1 MSERLIDRRIKFRHL
16 QCFLEVTHRK
26 SVVRAAE
33 ALNVTQ
39 PAVSKTLSE
48 LEEILGARLLERS
61 RSGVALTAI
70 GEVFLH
76 YAGASIAAIRQGFD
90 SVAQARMTGES
101 FIRIGVLPSVA
112 ARVVPQATLR
122 FKQAASGAV
131 INLVTGPNP
140 YLLDQLREGRLDLV
154 VGRMGAI
161 DQMIGLSFAQ
171 LYSEQVVLAVRA
183 GHPLA
188 RAAELNMAQVV
199 SYPVLFP
206 NEGAAIRPMVESL
219 LIAEGIGSLPDRI
232 ETVSNAFGRAFVRQ
246 SDAVWF
252 ISSGVV
258 AIDVAEGNLVEL
270 GLDTSH
276 TLGPVG
282 LSTRSDEEP
291 SPAIR
296 LFINALR
303 EVVQERQPSRTTH
316 TGQHPT

>member
-16 QCFLEVTHRK
+16 QCFLEVTRRK

-48 LEEILGARLLERS
+48 LEEILGGRLLERS

-90 SVAQARMTGES
+90 SVAQARMAGES

-112 ARVVPQATLR
+112 AQVVPQATLR
-122 FKQAASGAV
+122 FQESASGAV
-131 INLVTGPNP
+131 INMVTGPNP
-140 YLLDQLREGRLDLV
+140 YLLDQLRDGHLDLV
-154 VGRMGAI
+154 IGRMGAI
-161 DQMIGLSFAQ
+161 KQMTGLTFTQ
-171 LYSEQVVLAVRA
+171 LYSEKVVLAVRR

-188 RAAELNMAQVV
+188 GVKNLQLEEVV

-206 NEGAAIRPMVESL
+206 NEGAAIRPMVEAL
-219 LIAEGIGSLPDRI
+219 LIAQGIGNLPERI

-258 AIDVAEGNLVEL
+258 ALDVAEGNLAEL
-270 GLDTSH
+270 DLDTSE

-282 LSTRSDEEP
+282 LSARADEEP
-291 SPAIR
+291 SPALR
-296 LFINALR
+296 LFINAVR
-303 EVVQERQPSRTTH
+303 DVAQEQQKTV
-316 TGQHPT
+316 